1 MTPKPLPDEALGSW
15 LGRAAARYRIGVDEL
30 IAASG
35 LEVDIGEQAC
45 TWLAAVPK
53 GEGAIRR
60 LCHISRL
67 AQVDVLRML
76 TPKRLYADVFPCCYR
91 CLVLN
96 PWEIESPYWPLR
108 WMTGESSLCDH
119 AEIEVENATLG
130 MLSRARNMRR
140 LVKELEHKRR
150 SRMADKSRRKGQFGV
165 ASMVR

>member
-91 CLVLN
+91 CLMLN

-108 WMTGESSLCDH
+108 WMTAETSLCDH
-119 AEIEVENATLG
+119 PASEVENATLG

-140 LVKELEHKRR
+140 PVKELEHKRR
-150 SRMADKSRRKGQFGV
+150 SRVTKNSWSEGNFGV
-165 ASMVR
+165 ASRVR